1 MTDLISTLENPLH
14 GAITQ
19 LRSIC
24 ADPDLLRSAID
35 AGSVERITLHITNI
49 NSSVLEST
57 RDHANASKRLNDFAS
72 TLARIARKTAHPN
85 ESLTNRMHLV
95 AASLRDASTEL
106 AGGCKIPDWPAVD
119 RRLARDPE

>member
-1 MTDLISTLENPLH
+1 MTDIEPTVENPLQ
-14 GAITQ
+14 GAISQ

-24 ADPDLLRSAID
+24 EDRDLLRSAID
-35 AGSVERITLHITNI
+35 AGSVERITSHITNI

-85 ESLTNRMHLV
+85 EILTNRMHLV
-95 AASLRDASTEL
+95 AASLRDASVEL
-106 AGGCKIPDWPAVD
+106 ASGGKIPDWPTPPRAG
-119 RRLARDPE
+119 